1 MSTRLGLA
9 RTVGLAALAAT
20 IVAAGCGGDGS
31 STPPLQEQPPPP
43 TFVRITSQNQ
53 DAVARVTAGIFY
65 NLSGVA
71 AVPTAAPPPAQ
82 TMGVDAVVIHALS
95 KVIGPSKQSSD
106 LARRLS
112 VISQTEL
119 CLISGS
125 MTLTLDDRDNN
136 AQPSPGDVMSLSFVN
151 CQDDVSTLING
162 TLVMNIGA
170 ISVTPALSSFTG
182 TFAFQQLTVIDAG
195 FTSSVNGT
203 MNVVY
208 SETTDAA
215 GSTTTHM
222 ETAVASSGGLVAQ
235 GSTPQFSDT
244 FSYDA
249 GFGSVETAFMPA
261 STADMGWSTIVLN
274 GTVNVASLGG
284 RITLLM
290 DAAAPVHEFSDAD
303 YPDSG
308 QVTVV
313 GEASRLRLTVMDAV
327 RVRMELDANNDAAY
341 EETKEVTWAQLMP

>member
-1 MSTRLGLA
+1 MSTCLEFARLA
-9 RTVGLAALAAT
+9 RFAALA
-20 IVAAGCGGDGS
+20 VAIALSGCGGGGDGTQYS
-31 STPPLQEQPPPP
+31 IQP
-43 TFVRITSQNQ
+43 VYVKITSQNQ

-71 AVPTAAPPPAQ
+71 AVPTAAPPAAQ

-106 LARRLS
+106 LAKRLS

-119 CLISGS
+119 CPFGGS

-136 AQPSPGDVMSLSFVN
+136 AQPSPGDVMTLGFVN

-182 TFAFQQLTVIDAG
+182 TFAFQQLTVVDAG

-208 SETTDAA
+208 SETTDATGLTA
-215 GSTTTHM
+215 HM
-222 ETAVASSGGLVAQ
+222 ETSVASSAGLVAQ
-235 GSTPQFSDT
+235 ASTPQFSDT
-244 FSYDA
+244 FTYDA
-249 GFGSVETAFMPA
+249 GFGSVETAYMPA
-261 STADMGWSTIVLN
+261 SSTDIGWSTIAVN
-274 GTVNVASLGG
+274 GTVHVASLGG
-284 RITLLM
+284 RITLVT
-290 DAAAPVHEFSDAD
+290 DSTTSVHEFSDAP

-308 QVTVV
+308 QVLVR
-313 GEASRLRLTVMDAV
+313 GDASRLRLTVVDTV
-327 RVRMELDANNDAAY
+327 RVRLDLDANNDGAY
-341 EETKEVTWAQLMP
+341 EETKEAGWADLMP